1 MIKKQLICVTGTN
14 EVGRKATGYKLT
26 LFLLS
31 REIINFYFFIHSR
44 DRVMY
49 ELIYAFVDKL
59 RGQLISNVKVP
70 MLTEWEEY

>member
-1 MIKKQLICVTGTN
+1 
-14 EVGRKATGYKLT
+14 
-26 LFLLS
+26 
-31 REIINFYFFIHSR
+31 
-44 DRVMY
+44 MY